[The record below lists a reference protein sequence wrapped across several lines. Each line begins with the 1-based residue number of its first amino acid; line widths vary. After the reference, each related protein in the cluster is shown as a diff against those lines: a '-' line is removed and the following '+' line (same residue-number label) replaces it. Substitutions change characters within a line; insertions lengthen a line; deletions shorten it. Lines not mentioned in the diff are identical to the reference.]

1 LLKGRSA
8 AKYSTKIYF
17 IPSIDEEKI
26 ICLLNNFSSL
36 VIIFLKNS
44 KIGSVVTGKYQN
56 VFFNNT
62 TNRYEG
68 YKVLGYLDNK
78 ILN

>member
-1 LLKGRSA
+1 MSA
-8 AKYSTKIYF
+8 AKYSKKIYF
-17 IPSIDEEKI
+17 ITSIDEEKI

>member
-1 LLKGRSA
+1 MLKGMSA
-8 AKYSTKIYF
+8 AKYSKKIYF
-17 IPSIDEEKI
+17 ITSIDEEKI